1 MTTVPKKT
9 DPLQCRSMLYEGTGK
24 AAAAV
29 DGLASPEIPTART
42 YLVVESDIHEES
54 MHICPEER

>member
-1 MTTVPKKT
+1 
-9 DPLQCRSMLYEGTGK
+9 MLYEGTGK
-24 AAAAV
+24 AVAAV